1 MSTVAFIYP
10 GQGSQKIGMGEDI
23 RTRRPD
29 LFASYLDRC
38 SDVVGLPVAHY
49 CLTGPAA
56 SLNQTSVAQPALFAH
71 SLALTAYARELG
83 IHADFIAGHSLGE
96 YTAATAAGVLSFE
109 DGLHLVMM
117 RGKLSLAVQSEHPGA
132 MLAVTGLTAEVLSDL
147 CASISSSDVLVL
159 ANRNSYTQLVVSG
172 TQEAIQKVFAKL
184 TTLPQKIMV
193 TRLAVGGAFHS
204 PLMQPMQ
211 TALREVM
218 ETLTWHDPQVPLVAN
233 VSGRL
238 LTTHEEVHQ
247 TLIAQ
252 ICASVYWTDCVSTLL
267 AVGCDTFIELGSGN
281 VLTKLVRSI
290 ASQLTS
296 SEVSITSADTME
308 KVEAIA
314 LSARTFSTN
323 RLTSQIA

>member
-29 LFASYLDRC
+29 LFANYLDRC

-49 CLTGPAA
+49 CLAGPGA

-83 IHADFIAGHSLGE
+83 IQADFIAGHSLGE

-147 CASISSSDVLVL
+147 CASISSKRCARVGKPKFLY
-159 ANRNSYTQLVVSG
+159 ATRRIGHTGGNPKG
-172 TQEAIQKVFAKL
+172 ICEA
-184 TTLPQKIMV
+184 
-193 TRLAVGGAFHS
+193 
-204 PLMQPMQ
+204 
-211 TALREVM
+211 
-218 ETLTWHDPQVPLVAN
+218 DC
-233 VSGRL
+233 
-238 LTTHEEVHQ
+238 
-247 TLIAQ
+247 IARK
-252 ICASVYWTDCVSTLL
+252 DH
-267 AVGCDTFIELGSGN
+267 GH
-281 VLTKLVRSI
+281 
-290 ASQLTS
+290 
-296 SEVSITSADTME
+296 
-308 KVEAIA
+308 A
-314 LSARTFSTN
+314 LSGWRCLSLTAHAADAGSTPRGHGDIN
-323 RLTSQIA
+323 MA